1 VFLVCVFSVEEI
13 GVVGC
18 GCNRLYR
25 IVAGLKFCS
34 CSSFCF
40 CAVRL
45 MSRLVAVFGFAGR
58 LVAVFGFAGRLVAV
72 FFADL
77 LLFFFLQICC
87 CFFLQISCCFFLQIS
102 CCFFFADLLLFF
114 FCRFVAVFWLAD
126 CRLVAVFRF
135 LLSFAG
141 RLQISSLL
149 LSDCRLLSF
158 AVFGFLL
165 ADCRLVDVFLAVCIA
180 LKIGCTVACIVFAD

>member
-72 FFADL
+72 FFCRFVAV
-77 LLFFFLQICC
+77 
-87 CFFLQISCCFFLQIS
+87 FFLQISCCFLAGRLQIS

-114 FCRFVAVFWLAD
+114 LQISC
-126 CRLVAVFRF
+126 CF
-135 LLSFAG
+135 LAG
-141 RLQISSLL
+141 RLQISCYFS
-149 LSDCRLLSF
+149 
-158 AVFGFLL
+158 
-165 ADCRLVDVFLAVCIA
+165 FLAVFCWQIA
-180 LKIGCTVACIVFAD
+180 D

>member
-1 VFLVCVFSVEEI
+1 VSLVCVFSVEEI

-58 LVAVFGFAGRLVAV
+58 LVAVF
-72 FFADL
+72 FADL
-77 LLFFFLQICC
+77 LLFFFANLLL
-87 CFFLQISCCFFLQIS
+87 FFLQISCCFLAGRLQIS
-102 CCFFFADLLLFF
+102 CCF
-114 FCRFVAVFWLAD
+114 
-126 CRLVAVFRF
+126 
-135 LLSFAG
+135 S
-141 RLQISSLL
+141 
-149 LSDCRLLSF
+149 
-158 AVFGFLL
+158 
-165 ADCRLVDVFLAVCIA
+165 FLAVFCWQIA
-180 LKIGCTVACIVFAD
+180 D

>member
-1 VFLVCVFSVEEI
+1 
-13 GVVGC
+13 VGC

-58 LVAVFGFAGRLVAV
+58 LVAI

-77 LLFFFLQICC
+77 LLFFFWVICC
-87 CFFLQISCCFFLQIS
+87 CFF
-102 CCFFFADLLLFF
+102 
-114 FCRFVAVFWLAD
+114 CRLIAVFWLAD

>member
-45 MSRLVAVFGFAGR
+45 MSRLVV
-58 LVAVFGFAGRLVAV
+58 VFGFAGRLVAV
-72 FFADL
+72 FFFADL
-77 LLFFFLQICC
+77 LL
-87 CFFLQISCCFFLQIS
+87 
-102 CCFFFADLLLFF
+102 FFFADLLLFF
-114 FCRFVAVFWLAD
+114 FAV
-126 CRLVAVFRF
+126 
-135 LLSFAG
+135 
-141 RLQISSLL
+141 
-149 LSDCRLLSF
+149 
-158 AVFGFLL
+158 
-165 ADCRLVDVFLAVCIA
+165 
-180 LKIGCTVACIVFAD
+180 

>member
-58 LVAVFGFAGRLVAV
+58 LVAVF
-72 FFADL
+72 FADL
-77 LLFFFLQICC
+77 LLFFFAV
-87 CFFLQISCCFFLQIS
+87 
-102 CCFFFADLLLFF
+102 FFFADLLLFF
-114 FCRFVAVFWLAD
+114 FCRFVAVF
-126 CRLVAVFRF
+126 F
-135 LLSFAG
+135 LQICCCFLAG
-141 RLQISSLL
+141 RLQISCYFS
-149 LSDCRLLSF
+149 
-158 AVFGFLL
+158 
-165 ADCRLVDVFLAVCIA
+165 FLAVFCWHIA
-180 LKIGCTVACIVFAD
+180 D

>member
-18 GCNRLYR
+18 GYNRLYR

-58 LVAVFGFAGRLVAV
+58 LVAVFL
-72 FFADL
+72 ADL

-87 CFFLQISCCFFLQIS
+87 CFFFLQICCCFFFLQIC
-102 CCFFFADLLLFF
+102 CCFFCSL
-114 FCRFVAVFWLAD
+114 VAVFWLAD
-126 CRLVAVFRF
+126 CRLVAIFRF

-165 ADCRLVDVFLAVCIA
+165 AVCRLIDVFLAVCIA

>member
-58 LVAVFGFAGRLVAV
+58 LVAVF
-72 FFADL
+72 FADL
-77 LLFFFLQICC
+77 LR
-87 CFFLQISCCFFLQIS
+87 
-102 CCFFFADLLLFF
+102 FFFADLLLFF
-114 FCRFVAVFWLAD
+114 FFADLLLFFFFCRFVAVF
-126 CRLVAVFRF
+126 
-135 LLSFAG
+135 
-141 RLQISSLL
+141 
-149 LSDCRLLSF
+149 F
-158 AVFGFLL
+158 AV
-165 ADCRLVDVFLAVCIA
+165 
-180 LKIGCTVACIVFAD
+180 

>member
-40 CAVRL
+40 CVVRL
-45 MSRLVAVFGFAGR
+45 MSRLVV
-58 LVAVFGFAGRLVAV
+58 VFGFAGRLVAV

-77 LLFFFLQICC
+77 LLFFFADLLL
-87 CFFLQISCCFFLQIS
+87 FF
-102 CCFFFADLLLFF
+102 FFFADLLLFF
-114 FCRFVAVFWLAD
+114 LQISCCFLAG
-126 CRLVAVFRF
+126 RLQISCCFRF

-149 LSDCRLLSF
+149 LSDCRLLSL
-158 AVFGFLL
+158 VSCWQI
-165 ADCRLVDVFLAVCIA
+165 AD
-180 LKIGCTVACIVFAD
+180 

>member
-18 GCNRLYR
+18 GCNILYR

-77 LLFFFLQICC
+77 LLFL
-87 CFFLQISCCFFLQIS
+87 
-102 CCFFFADLLLFF
+102 FADLLLS
-114 FCRFVAVFWLAD
+114 
-126 CRLVAVFRF
+126 LV
-135 LLSFAG
+135 
-141 RLQISSLL
+141 
-149 LSDCRLLSF
+149 
-158 AVFGFLL
+158 LL
-165 ADCRLVDVFLAVCIA
+165 AD
-180 LKIGCTVACIVFAD
+180 

>member
-34 CSSFCF
+34 CNSFCF

-58 LVAVFGFAGRLVAV
+58 LVAVFFCKFVAV
-72 FFADL
+72 
-77 LLFFFLQICC
+77 
-87 CFFLQISCCFFLQIS
+87 
-102 CCFFFADLLLFF
+102 FFFADLLLFF
-114 FCRFVAVFWLAD
+114 F
-126 CRLVAVFRF
+126 
-135 LLSFAG
+135 
-141 RLQISSLL
+141 
-149 LSDCRLLSF
+149 
-158 AVFGFLL
+158 
-165 ADCRLVDVFLAVCIA
+165 
-180 LKIGCTVACIVFAD
+180 FAD

>member
-1 VFLVCVFSVEEI
+1 
-13 GVVGC
+13 
-18 GCNRLYR
+18 
-25 IVAGLKFCS
+25 
-34 CSSFCF
+34 
-40 CAVRL
+40 
-45 MSRLVAVFGFAGR
+45 
-58 LVAVFGFAGRLVAV
+58 
-72 FFADL
+72 
-77 LLFFFLQICC
+77 LQICC
-87 CFFLQISCCFFLQIS
+87 CFFCRLVAVFWL
-102 CCFFFADLLLFF
+102 AD
-114 FCRFVAVFWLAD
+114 CRLVAVFWLAD

>member
-58 LVAVFGFAGRLVAV
+58 LVAVFFADLLLFFFFFFFFVAV
-72 FFADL
+72 FFAV
-77 LLFFFLQICC
+77 FFFLQICC
-87 CFFLQISCCFFLQIS
+87 CFF
-102 CCFFFADLLLFF
+102 
-114 FCRFVAVFWLAD
+114 FCRFVAVF
-126 CRLVAVFRF
+126 
-135 LLSFAG
+135 
-141 RLQISSLL
+141 
-149 LSDCRLLSF
+149 F
-158 AVFGFLL
+158 AV
-165 ADCRLVDVFLAVCIA
+165 
-180 LKIGCTVACIVFAD
+180 

>member
-18 GCNRLYR
+18 GCNRLYK

-58 LVAVFGFAGRLVAV
+58 LVAVF
-72 FFADL
+72 
-77 LLFFFLQICC
+77 
-87 CFFLQISCCFFLQIS
+87 
-102 CCFFFADLLLFF
+102 FADLLLFF
-114 FCRFVAVFWLAD
+114 FCRFVAVF
-126 CRLVAVFRF
+126 
-135 LLSFAG
+135 
-141 RLQISSLL
+141 
-149 LSDCRLLSF
+149 
-158 AVFGFLL
+158 
-165 ADCRLVDVFLAVCIA
+165 
-180 LKIGCTVACIVFAD
+180 FAD

>member
-58 LVAVFGFAGRLVAV
+58 LVAVFFADLLLFF

-77 LLFFFLQICC
+77 LLFFLQFLFCRFVAVFFLQICC
-87 CFFLQISCCFFLQIS
+87 CFFCSL
-102 CCFFFADLLLFF
+102 
-114 FCRFVAVFWLAD
+114 VAVFWLAD
-126 CRLVAVFRF
+126 CRLVAIFRF

-141 RLQISSLL
+141 ILQISCS
-149 LSDCRLLSF
+149 
-158 AVFGFLL
+158 
-165 ADCRLVDVFLAVCIA
+165 
-180 LKIGCTVACIVFAD
+180 TVACIVFAD